1 MAAQRVTIAVVPHE
15 RFSLA
20 RRSLESILEHRD
32 PNTELVYVDGGSP
45 PLVRQYL
52 EQRAARHGFRLIST
66 ERFLSPNEARNLAAA
81 HVRTRYV
88 AFVDNDVLVSP
99 GWLEPLI
106 DCAECSGAWA
116 VGPVCCEGEPA
127 GTRIGTAGGSADIVV
142 DPNRRTFR
150 EHVRHRGQPLAKLAG
165 TLRREAVGRVSLRAV
180 LLRMAAFE
188 SLGPLDEQLLSG
200 AQHTDF
206 CLLARRRGEAVYLEP
221 RSVVTH
227 SPPPPFEQTDLEYFQ
242 LRWSDAWNRAT
253 VERFGQKWDLPADDP
268 GLAALAERLDAH
280 RRLTLEPY
288 RRLLR
293 LLGAKPARWFER
305 VLIAPLEQ
313 AANRRRVPAARADN
327 SQRKAA

>member
-1 MAAQRVTIAVVPHE
+1 MAARRVTIAVVPHE

-20 RRSLESILEHRD
+20 RRSLDSILEHRD
-32 PNTELVYVDGGSP
+32 SDTDLVYVDGGSP

-81 HVRTRYV
+81 HVHTRYV
-88 AFVDNDVLVSP
+88 AFVDNDVLVSN
-99 GWLEPLI
+99 GWLEALI
-106 DCAECSGAWA
+106 DCAERSGAWA

-127 GTRIGTAGGSADIVV
+127 GTRIGSAGGLADIVME
-142 DPNRRTFR
+142 PGRRTFR
-150 EHVRHRGQPLAKLAG
+150 EQVRHRGQPLARLAG
-165 TLRREAVGRVSLRAV
+165 TLRREAAGQVSFQAV

-188 SLGPLDEQLLSG
+188 TLGPLDEQLFSG

-206 CLLARRRGEAVYLEP
+206 CLLARRAGQEVYLEP

-227 SPPPPFEQTDLEYFQ
+227 LPPPPFEQSDLDYFQ
-242 LRWSDAWNRAT
+242 LRWSDVWNRAT

-293 LLGAKPARWFER
+293 LLGSRSAQWFER

-313 AANRRRVPAARADN
+313 AANRRRVPAVQLADVR
-327 SQRKAA
+327 RKAA